1 MNLKVKA
8 LSPKIGK
15 EIPAPFYAS
24 AGAAAMD
31 LHACVDEPITIP
43 AGGRAVIPTGIAIA
57 LPSAQYVAL
66 VFARSGLGIKHG
78 VAPANCVGV
87 IDSDYR
93 GEIMVGLQNSGESD
107 YTIQPADRIAQLMIT
122 PVVQAQVEL
131 VDELDDT
138 DRGACSP
145 SRTPSTSKACSSS
158 LRTVAPSGAP
168 AASAPPAGKKE
179 ARIWPSFSPPSL
191 PGGGSCWSRWVLL
204 IF

>member
-1 MNLKVKA
+1 MDLPIKA
-8 LSPKIGK
+8 VSPKIGG
-15 EIPAPFYAS
+15 EIPYPFYAS

-31 LHACVDEPITIP
+31 LHACLDEPVTIGP
-43 AGGRAVIPTGIAIA
+43 GELVRIPTGIAIA

-93 GEIMVGLQNSGESD
+93 GEIMVGLQNSGDSD
-107 YTIQPADRIAQLMIT
+107 YTVQPADRIAQLMIT

-138 DRGACSP
+138 DRG
-145 SRTPSTSKACSSS
+145 TGGFGSTG
-158 LRTVAPSGAP
+158 R
-168 AASAPPAGKKE
+168 
-179 ARIWPSFSPPSL
+179 
-191 PGGGSCWSRWVLL
+191 
-204 IF
+204 